1 MRQTVLRAGL
11 ATLAALGLAT
21 HTVAAQSAARS
32 VELGAPDAAFPEPF
46 SAVLGVRELS
56 NGQVLI
62 SDRIEMTLVRLD
74 FASGTYE
81 QLGRQGGGPGEFQ
94 MPGPL
99 YALPGDSTLMSDI
112 MNRRFNVILPD
123 GRLSEETI
131 PLRHPAGYPIL
142 PRGVDQAG
150 RIYFDLAGMMLPG
163 LEESAV
169 RGIAP
174 VLRWDRSADVVD
186 TLGYVHFPP
195 MEPAGPGAAVVNI
208 GGGAYQPQ
216 DDWAVTPD
224 GTVALVRYADYSI
237 QWITS
242 DGAATEG
249 PPADF
254 KPVRITTEDKEAWAD
269 AMTSRGVTI
278 HVENG
283 RRRVGRPP
291 RPNIDNVD
299 WPDYMP
305 PTVHRTARIA
315 PDGRLWVERSA
326 PSDAEMRTYD
336 VFDARGNLV
345 ERVSLPS
352 DRRVVA
358 FGDGVVYVIRSD
370 EDDLQWLERYR
381 L

>member
-1 MRQTVLRAGL
+1 MHRRVLRSSLVAV
-11 ATLAALGLAT
+11 AALGLVAT
-21 HTVAAQSAARS
+21 AVTAQSAPNT
-32 VELGAPDAAFPEPF
+32 VELSEPDAAFPEPF
-46 SAVLGVRELS
+46 SAILGIRELS

-62 SDRIEMTLVRLD
+62 SDRIEMTIARLD

-94 MPGPL
+94 MPGAL

-123 GRLSEETI
+123 GQLSEETI

-150 RIYFDLAGMMLPG
+150 RIYFDLAGMMMPG

-169 RGIAP
+169 QGIAP
-174 VLRWDRSADVVD
+174 MLRWDRSAGAVD

-195 MEPAGPGAAVVNI
+195 MEPAGPGEAVVNI
-208 GGGAYQPQ
+208 GGGAYQPR

-224 GTVALVRYADYSI
+224 GTVGLVRYADYSVE
-237 QWITS
+237 WIAG
-242 DGAATEG
+242 DGTAKEG
-249 PPADF
+249 PPVDF
-254 KPVRITTEDKEAWAD
+254 KPVKITTDDKEAWAD
-269 AMTSRGVTI
+269 AMTSRGVMI
-278 HVENG
+278 EVENG
-283 RRRVGRPP
+283 RRRVRRPP

-305 PTVHRTARIA
+305 PTVPRTARIA
-315 PDGRLWVERSA
+315 PDGKLWVERSA
-326 PSDAEMRTYD
+326 PANADDRTYD
-336 VFDARGNLV
+336 VFDASGNLV
-345 ERVSLPS
+345 QQVSLPA
-352 DRRVVA
+352 DRRVAA
-358 FGDGVVYVIRSD
+358 FGEGVVYVIRSD
-370 EDDLQWLERYR
+370 EDDLQWVERFR